1 MTAKALDRTDLKILD
16 VLQQDA
22 RITNQALAE
31 RVALSPSAC
40 LARVRTLEARGLIRG
55 YRAHVAVDRI
65 RSATVVLAQVTFKQH
80 ALDEFTEFDR
90 RILAMPE
97 VVEAS
102 RISGAYDYLLRVIVN
117 DVHHW
122 KDIARL
128 VAVIAA
134 LVGSI
139 FIPPPAYMSESGEGT
154 LVPFARY
161 AVAIVTALLMVA
173 MVKWSGRARLRYW
186 IVATVVASDVGIS
199 PTEFNAEPFKARG
212 GGRGFAHA
220 FPERD
225 VRSLLSELNRALA

>member
-1 MTAKALDRTDLKILD
+1 MSPKAPDRIDLKILD

-40 LARVRTLEARGLIRG
+40 LARVRALEARGLIRA

-65 RSATVVLAQVTFKQH
+65 RSVTVVIAHVTFKQH
-80 ALDEFTEFDR
+80 ALDEFTAFDH

-102 RISGAYDYLLRVIVN
+102 RVSGAYDYLLRVIVN

-128 VAVIAA
+128 LLGGDYGVEKIVSHF
-134 LVGSI
+134 LMDEVK
-139 FIPPPAYMSESGEGT
+139 
-154 LVPFARY
+154 PFTGY
-161 AVAIVTALLMVA
+161 PL
-173 MVKWSGRARLRYW
+173 
-186 IVATVVASDVGIS
+186 
-199 PTEFNAEPFKARG
+199 NAQ
-212 GGRGFAHA
+212 
-220 FPERD
+220 
-225 VRSLLSELNRALA
+225 

>member
-1 MTAKALDRTDLKILD
+1 MTAKTPDRIDLKILD

-40 LARVRTLEARGLIRG
+40 LARVRTLEAKGLIRG

-65 RSATVVLAQVTFKQH
+65 RSATVVLAQVSFKQH
-80 ALDEFTEFDR
+80 ALEEFTEFDR

-97 VVEAS
+97 VVEAC

-128 VAVIAA
+128 LLGGDYGVEKIVSYFLMDEVKPFSGYPLVEAA
-134 LVGSI
+134 
-139 FIPPPAYMSESGEGT
+139 
-154 LVPFARY
+154 
-161 AVAIVTALLMVA
+161 
-173 MVKWSGRARLRYW
+173 
-186 IVATVVASDVGIS
+186 AT
-199 PTEFNAEPFKARG
+199 RR
-212 GGRGFAHA
+212 GGRG
-220 FPERD
+220 
-225 VRSLLSELNRALA
+225 